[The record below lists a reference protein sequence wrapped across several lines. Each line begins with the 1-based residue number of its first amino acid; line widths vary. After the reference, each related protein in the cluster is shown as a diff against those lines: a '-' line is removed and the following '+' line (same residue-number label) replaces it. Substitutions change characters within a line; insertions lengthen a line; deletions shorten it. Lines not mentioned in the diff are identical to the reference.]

1 MNIGLGEAARA
12 MQGKADLQG
21 LENAPVSA
29 VKTDSRQTGPGDL
42 FFCLQ
47 GTRTDGHGFARHAA
61 DRGALAIAAHKELPG
76 IQDTPVL
83 VVDDTLRALGRLG
96 RHWRIKAGRRVLGI
110 TGSAGKTTT
119 KEILAEVLKT
129 RFVVGKNYKNWNNQL
144 GLPLSLL
151 MQSGDEDFWIMELG
165 INNPAD
171 MGELGEILLPDAAL
185 ILNVGSC
192 HLEGLGDVSGV
203 AASKSHILD
212 YLRAGHKAF
221 INLDY
226 PDLQRE
232 AGSRRNLNITWFSSR
247 DPKAACRVSHSRD
260 NRFILHAHGQELPFE
275 APVQG
280 AHFCENL
287 AAIWAVAL
295 EYGMQPDEVQAGL
308 EKASL
313 PEQRMS
319 ISRAGDWIII
329 DDSYNANPM
338 SMQAALETARSLTS
352 GGNLILV
359 LGDMAELGQAEAQA
373 HKDLGRSLCARAFTA
388 LFYHGDNLDHVL
400 SGMNGAGS
408 RRTHEIQD
416 VSSFLSAWDKMGC
429 PDGVIL
435 FKGSRRA
442 GMENF
447 VQAFKAQ
454 VEKTQKAGT

>member
-12 MQGKADLQG
+12 MQCKAYLSG
-21 LENAPVSA
+21 LENAPVNA
-29 VKTDSRQTGPGDL
+29 VKTDSRRTGPGDL

-61 DRGALAIAAHKELPG
+61 DRGALAIVAHKELTG
-76 IQDTPVL
+76 IQDKPVL

-96 RHWRIKAGRRVLGI
+96 RHWRLKAGPRVLGV

-129 RFVVGKNYKNWNNQL
+129 RFAVGKNFKNWNNQL

-185 ILNVGSC
+185 ILNVGPC
-192 HLEGLGDVSGV
+192 HLEGLGDVCGV
-203 AASKSHILD
+203 AASKSRILD

-226 PDLQRE
+226 PELQSEVE
-232 AGSRRNLNITWFSSR
+232 ARPNLNITWFSSR
-247 DPKAACRVSHSRD
+247 DPAAACRVTYSRN
-260 NRFILHAHGQELPFE
+260 NRFILHAHGQTRPFE

-287 AAIWAVAL
+287 AAIWAGAL
-295 EYGMQPDEVQAGL
+295 EYGMQPDEIQAGL
-308 EKASL
+308 ERASL

-319 ISRAGDWIII
+319 ISRSGDWIII

-338 SMQAALETARSLTS
+338 SMQAALETARSLAS
-352 GGNLILV
+352 GGSLILV
-359 LGDMAELGQAEAQA
+359 LGDMAELGQAEARA
-373 HKDLGRSLCARAFTA
+373 HEDLGRSLCAGAFTA
-388 LFYHGDNLDHVL
+388 LFYHGDNLEHVL
-400 SGMNGAGS
+400 SGMNGEGS
-408 RRTHEIQD
+408 RRTHEMQD

-429 PDGVIL
+429 SGGVIL
-435 FKGSRRA
+435 FKGSRRS
-442 GMENF
+442 GMDSF
-447 VQAFKAQ
+447 VRAFKAK
-454 VEKTQKAGT
+454 VKTQETGG

>member
-1 MNIGLGEAARA
+1 MNLGLLEATRA
-12 MQGKADLQG
+12 MQCKTDLQG
-21 LENAPVSA
+21 LENAWISA
-29 VKTDSRQTGPGDL
+29 VRTDSRQTGPGDL
-42 FFCLQ
+42 FFCLH
-47 GTRTDGHGFARHAA
+47 GTRTDGHSFARQAA
-61 DRGALAIAAHKELPG
+61 DRGALAIVAHKELPD
-76 IQDTPVL
+76 IQDTPIL
-83 VVDDTLRALGRLG
+83 KVDDTLRAMGRLG
-96 RHWRIKAGRRVLGI
+96 RHWRLKSGRRVLGI

-144 GLPLSLL
+144 GLPLSLF

-165 INNPAD
+165 INNPTD

-185 ILNVGSC
+185 ILNVGPC

-203 AASKSHILD
+203 AASKSRILD
-212 YLRAGHKAF
+212 YLRAEHKAF

-232 AGSRRNLNITWFSSR
+232 AGVRRDLNLTWFSSR
-247 DPKAACRVSHSRD
+247 DFKAACRVSHNRD
-260 NRFILHAHGQELPFE
+260 NRFILHAHGEELQFE

-295 EYGMQPDEVQAGL
+295 EYGMQPGEVQAGL

-319 ISRAGDWIII
+319 VGRAGDWIII

-338 SMQAALETARSLTS
+338 SMQAALETARNLAS

-359 LGDMAELGQAEAQA
+359 LGDMAELGQAEARA
-373 HKDLGRSLCARAFTA
+373 HRDLGRSLCAEGFTA
-388 LFYHGDNLDHVL
+388 LFYHGNNLEHVL

-408 RRTHEIQD
+408 RKTHEMRDI
-416 VSSFLSAWDKMGC
+416 SSFLSAWDKLGC
-429 PDGVIL
+429 PGGVIL

-442 GMENF
+442 GMESF
-447 VQAFKAQ
+447 VQAFKAR
-454 VEKTQKAGT
+454 VGKNRETGI